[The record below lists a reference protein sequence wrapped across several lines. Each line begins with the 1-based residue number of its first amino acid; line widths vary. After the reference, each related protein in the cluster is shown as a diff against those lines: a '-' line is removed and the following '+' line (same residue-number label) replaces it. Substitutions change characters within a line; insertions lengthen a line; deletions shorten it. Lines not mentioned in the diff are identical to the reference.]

1 MADKATISAAGA
13 PTADSPA
20 AIRNVVLVG
29 PSGGGKTTLVEALLV
44 AAGVLNRPGSV
55 VDGTTV
61 CDCDEAEVAQQR
73 SVGLALASLQHE
85 GVKVNLID
93 TPGYADFVG
102 ELRAGLRAADCALFV
117 IAANEE
123 IDQPTK
129 SLWLECSQV
138 GMPRAV
144 LVTKLDHAR
153 ANYDNALTAAQ
164 QAFGDKVL
172 PLYLPAGSGSIA
184 GTAGSGSIAGTA
196 GGPCTGLIGLLSQTH
211 FEYAN
216 GKRTASHEP
225 DDASYGEAIE
235 LMRGSLIEGIIEESE
250 DETLMERYL
259 GGEEIDQSVLIDDL
273 EKAVARGSFFPV
285 IPVCSTTGVGTIE
298 LLEIITAGFPSPPE
312 HQLPEVF
319 THQGKSRN
327 SLPCDPS
334 GPLLAEVVKTTSDP
348 YVGRVSLVR
357 VFSGTISP
365 DATVHVSGH
374 FSSFFGSPG
383 SNGSAGHADSGSM
396 ASHADSGWMAGH
408 ADHDEDER
416 IGTLSFP
423 LGKQQRPAPSVVAGD
438 ICAIGRLSRAETGDT
453 LSAKSDP
460 LVLKPWTMPEPLL
473 PMAVQ
478 PHAKTDEDKL
488 AVGLQR
494 LAAEDPT
501 LRIEQNPETHQ
512 IVLWTM
518 GEAHAG
524 VVLDALSRRY
534 GVAVDPVELRVP
546 LRETFDGKAKGHG
559 RHVKQS
565 GGHGQFAVCDI
576 EVEPLPE
583 GSGFEFVDKVVGGAV
598 PRNFIPSVE
607 KGVRAQMEK
616 GVGAGYPV
624 VDIRVTLFDGKAHS
638 VDSSD
643 FAFQMAGGLALREAA
658 SATKVN
664 LLEPVDEVSVVV
676 PDDFVGAVMSD
687 LAGRRGRV
695 VGSDRVGDD
704 RTVVKAEIPEVE
716 LTRYAIDLRSL
727 AHGAGS
733 FTRHFARYEP
743 MPEQAA
749 AKVRASAH

>member
-1 MADKATISAAGA
+1 MADKTTTSQGAGAA

-44 AAGVLNRPGSV
+44 ASGVLTRPGTV

-61 CDCDEAEVAQQR
+61 CDSDEAEIAAQR
-73 SVGLALASLQHE
+73 SVGLALAPLQHD
-85 GVKVNLID
+85 GIKVNLID

-117 IAANEE
+117 IAANEGVDE
-123 IDQPTK
+123 LTK
-129 SLWLECSQV
+129 SLWMECSQV

-144 LVTKLDHAR
+144 VITKLDHAR
-153 ANYDNALTAAQ
+153 ANYDSALGEAQ

-172 PLYLPAGSGSIA
+172 PVYLPADS
-184 GTAGSGSIAGTA
+184 
-196 GGPCTGLIGLLSQTH
+196 PCTGLIGLLSKTH
-211 FEYAN
+211 YEYAD
-216 GKRTASHEP
+216 GKRTAQHDP
-225 DDASYGEAIE
+225 DASYGEAIE
-235 LMRGSLIEGIIEESE
+235 ELRGTLIEGIIEESE

-273 EKAVARGSFFPV
+273 EKAIARGSFFPV
-285 IPVCSTTGVGTIE
+285 LPVCSSTGVGTLE
-298 LLEIITAGFPSPPE
+298 LLEIATSGFPAPAE
-312 HQLPEVF
+312 HPMPEVF
-319 THQGKSRN
+319 TPQGASRN
-327 SLPCDPS
+327 GLTCDPN

-357 VFSGTISP
+357 VFSGTIRP

-374 FSSFFGSPG
+374 FASFFGSDH
-383 SNGSAGHADSGSM
+383 NGSSTS
-396 ASHADSGWMAGH
+396 H

-438 ICAIGRLSRAETGDT
+438 ICAIGRLSHAETGDT
-453 LSAKSDP
+453 LSDKSDP

-473 PMAVQ
+473 PIAVQ
-478 PHAKTDEDKL
+478 PRAKTDEDKL
-488 AVGLQR
+488 SVGLQR

-512 IVLWTM
+512 IVLWCM
-518 GEAHAG
+518 GEAHSS

-534 GVAVDPVELRVP
+534 GVAVDTVALRVP
-546 LRETFDGKAKGHG
+546 LRETFGGNAKGHG

-565 GGHGQFAVCDI
+565 GGHGQYAVCDI
-576 EVEPLPE
+576 EVQPLPE

-607 KGVRAQMEK
+607 KGIRAQMEK

-658 SATKVN
+658 AATKVN
-664 LLEPVDEVSVVV
+664 LLEPVDVVSVLV
-676 PDDFVGAVMSD
+676 PDDLVGAVMGD

-695 VGSDRVGDD
+695 LGTDKVGED
-704 RTVVKAEIPEVE
+704 RTLVKAEIPEVE

-727 AHGAGS
+727 SHGAGS
-733 FTRHFARYEP
+733 FTRAFARYEP
-743 MPEQAA
+743 MPESAA
-749 AKVRASAH
+749 SKVKASV

>member
-1 MADKATISAAGA
+1 MADKTTTSQAGAA

-44 AAGVLNRPGSV
+44 ASGVLTRQGSV

-61 CDCDEAEVAQQR
+61 CDSDEAEVAQQR
-73 SVGLALASLQHE
+73 SVGLALAPLEHD

-117 IAANEE
+117 IAANEGV
-123 IDQPTK
+123 DDPTK
-129 SLWLECSQV
+129 SLWLECAQV

-144 LVTKLDHAR
+144 VITKLDHAR
-153 ANYDNALTAAQ
+153 ANYESALAAAQ

-172 PLYLPAGSGSIA
+172 PLYLAADS
-184 GTAGSGSIAGTA
+184 
-196 GGPCTGLIGLLSQTH
+196 PCTGLIGLLSQTQY
-211 FEYAN
+211 EYSD
-216 GKRTASHEP
+216 GKRTTTHAP
-225 DDASYGEAIE
+225 DASYSEPIE
-235 LMRGSLIEGIIEESE
+235 VLRGTLIEGIIEESE
-250 DETLMERYL
+250 DETLMDRYL

-273 EKAVARGSFFPV
+273 EKAVACASFFPV
-285 IPVCSTTGVGTIE
+285 IPACSATGVGTLE
-298 LLEIITAGFPSPPE
+298 LLEIITSAFPSPPE

-319 THQGKSRN
+319 TPQGKTREG
-327 SLPCDPS
+327 LACDPN

-357 VFSGTISP
+357 VFSGTIRP

-374 FSSFFGSPG
+374 FSSFFGSDG
-383 SNGSAGHADSGSM
+383 FSSSS
-396 ASHADSGWMAGH
+396 GH

-423 LGKQQRPAPSVVAGD
+423 LGKQQRPAPAVVAGD
-438 ICAIGRLSRAETGDT
+438 ICAIGRLSKAETGDT
-453 LSAKSDP
+453 LSEKPDP
-460 LVLKPWTMPEPLL
+460 MVLKPWTMPEPLL
-473 PMAVQ
+473 PMAVE
-478 PHAKTDEDKL
+478 PRAKTDEDKL
-488 AVGLQR
+488 SVGLQR

-512 IVLWTM
+512 IVLWCM

-524 VVLDALSRRY
+524 VVLDALARRY
-534 GVAVDPVELRVP
+534 GVAVDTVELRVP
-546 LRETFDGKAKGHG
+546 LRETFGGNAKGHG

-565 GGHGQFAVCDI
+565 GGHGQYAVCDI

-583 GSGFEFVDKVVGGAV
+583 GSGFEFVDKVVGGSV

-607 KGVRAQMEK
+607 KGVKAQMEK
-616 GVGAGYPV
+616 GVGPGYPM

-643 FAFQMAGGLALREAA
+643 FAFQMAGSLALREAA
-658 SATKVN
+658 AATRVN
-664 LLEPVDEVSVVV
+664 LLEPVDVVSVLV
-676 PDDFVGAVMSD
+676 PDDMVGSVMSD
-687 LAGRRGRV
+687 LASRRGRV
-695 VGSDRVGDD
+695 LGTENVGED
-704 RTVVKAEIPEVE
+704 RTLVKAEIPEVE

-727 AHGAGS
+727 SHGAGS
-733 FTRHFARYEP
+733 FTRSFARYEP
-743 MPEQAA
+743 MPESAA
-749 AKVRASAH
+749 AKVKASA